1 MKLGREFKVGGD
13 GPRSVRQSSR
23 KARAEVTVRRRTGA
37 ARTAFQTSISIK
49 ASQSPE
55 RHEPA
60 SPHWHDLPVDDVLSL
75 LASEPTGLSASAA
88 TGGRMS
94 LVGFPPG
101 DFPLNVF
108 DLVPDRKTTRGSIVG
123 IRTNLAESVSFA
135 AGAKVPSPYSID
147 RLGNINERLERM
159 AQGRRQDI

>member
-23 KARAEVTVRRRTGA
+23 NARAEVTVRRRTGA
-37 ARTAFQTSISIK
+37 AMTAFQTSDSIK
-49 ASQSPE
+49 VSQSRE

-60 SPHWHDLPVDDVLSL
+60 SPYWHDVPFDDVASL
-75 LASEPTGLSASAA
+75 LAPEPTGLAA

-94 LVGFPPG
+94 RVGLPPG

-108 DLVPDRKTTRGSIVG
+108 DLVPGRKATRGSIVG
-123 IRTNLAESVSFA
+123 IRANLAESVSFA
-135 AGAKVPSPYSID
+135 AGTKVPSPYSID
-147 RLGNINERLERM
+147 RLGNINGRLDRM
-159 AQGRRQDI
+159 AQGRRQGI